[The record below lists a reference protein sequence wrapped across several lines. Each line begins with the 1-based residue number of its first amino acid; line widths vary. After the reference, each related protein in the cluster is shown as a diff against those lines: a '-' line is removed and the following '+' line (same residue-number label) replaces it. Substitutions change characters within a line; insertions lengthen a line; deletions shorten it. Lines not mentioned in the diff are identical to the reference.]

1 MAVSPAEHIVG
12 SRSCGWGNAIRQDTL
27 HISALKMNGSI
38 TKLWVCICSYPRLQN
53 LSLKLC
59 ISTWVPMLNIFCSS
73 IFDLGWE
80 GDQPVR
86 YALRLHGGKHY
97 WLKKVG
103 SDDVVLNNMVIS
115 NYCGTRHYQ
124 CSRVGPYYIKEHV
137 YWNMSEQISGPGIRP
152 TKLGNRYGAFDDRC
166 KRIISAVFFIVVSFS
181 ISVPLEWY
189 YLNLFDPSH
198 VLRPTFSMVI

>member
-1 MAVSPAEHIVG
+1 
-12 SRSCGWGNAIRQDTL
+12 
-27 HISALKMNGSI
+27 
-38 TKLWVCICSYPRLQN
+38 
-53 LSLKLC
+53 
-59 ISTWVPMLNIFCSS
+59 MLNIFCSS

-124 CSRVGPYYIKEHV
+124 CSRVGPYYSKEHV

-198 VLRPTFSMVI
+198 GLRPTFSMVI